1 MFTCTQFKF
10 TALFCFRPQCSTE
23 MNQVLRLARRDG
35 DEWVRLFASVL
46 GSFPDSHRIN
56 SDHVTEDN
64 LDGLAEELEEASEC
78 LSV

>member
-1 MFTCTQFKF
+1 
-10 TALFCFRPQCSTE
+10 

-46 GSFPDSHRIN
+46 GPFPDSHRIN

-78 LSV
+78 VREWVREGVRE